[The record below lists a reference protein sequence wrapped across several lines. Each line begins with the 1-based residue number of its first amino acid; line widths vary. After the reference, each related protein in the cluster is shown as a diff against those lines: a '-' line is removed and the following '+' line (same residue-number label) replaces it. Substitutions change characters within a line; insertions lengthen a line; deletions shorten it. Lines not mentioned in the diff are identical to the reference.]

1 MKNAL
6 FLLMFAMGTASSALA
21 LPATDFPILSGRAGL
36 APYGRQN
43 VEIAASRDQSLA
55 VWEDNRS
62 FPATPRIFGTR
73 IAGPGVVGD
82 PLGFPIVTLGP
93 SDAKTHIVAIA
104 SDGNDF
110 MVAFITRG
118 DLHFVHVTSEAVVG
132 EVQTPGVTAEQV
144 AMVWMGFGY
153 AVFVTD
159 TPSNGELSSTVRVF
173 VLDRDGRFGTSPSVA
188 VLSPG
193 IASIAAVSSADG
205 NDAVLAWIDTT
216 DQAVHVHGYS
226 TAALRNGQPAAVQ
239 EVPFQ
244 GSTSKLSA
252 LGLATN
258 GIEFFATWV
267 ELQNGLNSYRGRRFT
282 QGGVPIA
289 PAVTLGQ
296 AVDTNPLRPVVAWDG
311 TEYVVTM
318 RTKPSAGVEAG
329 FFRADGSPATA
340 RPVLVGEG
348 NVPDASVASAGAYS
362 VFVWNELRPGG
373 VSEIFGDAVTPGG
386 GLRYGAGQS
395 ALLSRSGPDVSDVS
409 VVWQGDH
416 YLAAWLETSDTT
428 RAVIGRFTPNG
439 DLLDGNGITI
449 SAGTR
454 SSAPSLAT
462 DGTTAIVS
470 WADALG
476 VTISSVDAAGHVVK
490 VAGAYS
496 DGVERPAVHWNGS
509 QFAIFWSSVQGFTN
523 AVRVSRV
530 GRAIESQPL
539 AIGRANGAPVVG
551 WTGTEYFV
559 VAREASPLTFCD
571 PCSVLDLW
579 ARFVSSSLATMGTPV
594 RVSAG
599 DPGVPAPHLAD
610 INGAIAD
617 GPSGSLIVW
626 TRKAGSVSTIR
637 AMRAAHGSLLDPS
650 GGFEI
655 GPGDNPTAFAS
666 GTGWVVVS
674 GPYTWTVSS
683 DGTVGT
689 RRTSFGFV
697 PPGAVSMIVV
707 GGPATLVVYRRLPIG
722 NEQMAPVLGRYLFEP
737 RHRPVRH

>member
-21 LPATDFPILSGRAGL
+21 LPATDFPILGGRAGL

-73 IAGPGVVGD
+73 IAGPGVVVD

-110 MVAFITRG
+110 MVAFTTRG
-118 DLHFVHVTSEAVVG
+118 DLHFIHVTSEAVVG
-132 EVQTPGVTAEQV
+132 EVQTPGVTADQV
-144 AMVWMGFGY
+144 AMVWIGFGY

-173 VLDRDGRFGTSPSVA
+173 VLDRDGRFATSPSVA

-216 DQAVHVHGYS
+216 DQAVHLQGYS

-239 EVPFQ
+239 QVPFQ

-289 PAVTLGQ
+289 PAVTLGP
-296 AVDTNPLRPVVAWDG
+296 AVDTNPLRPVTAWDG
-311 TEYVVTM
+311 TQYVVTM

-340 RPVLVGEG
+340 QPVLVGEG
-348 NVPDASVASAGAYS
+348 NVPDASVASTGAYS
-362 VFVWNELRPGG
+362 VFVWNEVRPGG
-373 VSEIFGDAVTPGG
+373 VSEIFADAVTPGG

-395 ALLSRSGPDVSDVS
+395 ALLSRSAPDVTEVS

-449 SAGTR
+449 SAGAR
-454 SSAPSLAT
+454 ASAPSLAT
-462 DGTTAIVS
+462 DGTIAIVS
-470 WADALG
+470 WADASG
-476 VTISSVDAAGHVVK
+476 VTISSVDGGGHVVR
-490 VAGAYS
+490 VAGPYPALI
-496 DGVERPAVHWNGS
+496 ERPAAHWNGS
-509 QFAIFWSSVQGFTN
+509 QFVVFWRSAQILTAIRLAKEG
-523 AVRVSRV
+523 RVLD
-530 GRAIESQPL
+530 AQPV
-539 AIGRANGAPVVG
+539 AIGPADGAPVAG
-551 WTGTEYFV
+551 WTGTEYV
-559 VAREASPLTFCD
+559 VVMRQGGGNCIFMGNDD
-571 PCSVLDLW
+571 PRCKILRVQ
-579 ARFVSSSLATMGTPV
+579 FVSSSLSAIGSRMQLLGAAGTPTV
-594 RVSAG
+594 VEG
-599 DPGVPAPHLAD
+599 L
-610 INGAIAD
+610 
-617 GPSGSLIVW
+617 SGSLIVF
-626 TRKAGSVSTIR
+626 AAPSASLSGASTMR
-637 AMRAAHGSLLDPS
+637 AFRAAHGAVLDS
-650 GGFEI
+650 GFGIEV
-655 GPGDNPTAFAS
+655 GPGESPTAFAS

-683 DGTVGT
+683 DGTVGPRMT
-689 RRTSFGFV
+689 TFGFV

-707 GGPATLVVYRRLPIG
+707 GGPSTLVVYRRLPIG
-722 NEQMAPVLGRYLFEP
+722 NEQMAQVLGRFLFQP

>member
-43 VEIAASRDQSLA
+43 VEIAASRDQYLA

-62 FPATPRIFGTR
+62 FPAAPRIFGSR
-73 IAGPGVVGD
+73 IAAPGVVID
-82 PLGFPIVTLGP
+82 SLGFPIAALGP
-93 SDAKTHIVAIA
+93 SDVKTRIQAIA

-110 MVAFITRG
+110 MVAFTSRG
-118 DLHFVHVTSEAVVG
+118 DLRFVKVTSEAIVG

-144 AMVWMGFGY
+144 AMAWIGFGY
-153 AVFVTD
+153 AVFVTN

-173 VLDRDGRFGTSPSVA
+173 FVDRDGRFGTTPSNA

-193 IASIAAVSSADG
+193 VVSIAAVTSADG
-205 NDAVLAWIDTT
+205 NDVVLGWIDTA
-216 DQAVHVHGYS
+216 DQAVHLHGYP
-226 TAALRNGQPAAVQ
+226 TAAVRNGQPAEAQQV
-239 EVPFQ
+239 VPQ
-244 GSTSKLSA
+244 GSTGSLSA

-258 GIEFFATWV
+258 GSEFFATWV
-267 ELQNGLNSYRGRRFT
+267 EFRGGVNSYRGRRFT

-289 PAVTLGQ
+289 PAVTLGPV
-296 AVDTNPLRPVVAWDG
+296 VDPNPLRPVVAWNG

-340 RPVLVGEG
+340 QPVLVGEG
-348 NVPDASVASAGAYS
+348 NVPDASVASAGPYS
-362 VFVWNELRPGG
+362 FFVWNEVRAGG
-373 VSEIFGDAVTPGG
+373 VSEIYGDAVTLGG
-386 GLRYGAGQS
+386 GLRFGAGQS
-395 ALLSRSGPDVSDVS
+395 ALLSRSGPGVSDVS

-462 DGTTAIVS
+462 DGSIAIVS
-470 WADALG
+470 WADASG
-476 VTISSVDAAGHVVK
+476 VTISTVDGAGHVVR
-490 VAGAYS
+490 VAGPYPALI
-496 DGVERPAVHWNGS
+496 ERPAAHWNGS
-509 QFAIFWSSVQGFTN
+509 QFATFWRGSQGLTGL
-523 AVRVSRV
+523 RVTRD
-530 GRAIESQPL
+530 GRAIDSQPL
-539 AIGRANGAPVVG
+539 PIGPANGAPVVG
-551 WTGTEYFV
+551 WTGTEYV
-559 VAREASPLTFCD
+559 VVTRFATIVCD
-571 PCSVLDLW
+571 PCINPQDLFVQ
-579 ARFVSSSLATMGTPV
+579 FVSSSL
-594 RVSAG
+594 
-599 DPGVPAPHLAD
+599 
-610 INGAIAD
+610 GAIGSLTRLSSDYSAV
-617 GPSGSLIVW
+617 PSIVSGLSGALIVW
-626 TRKAGSVSTIR
+626 AQRAGNGLSTIR
-637 AMRAAHGSLLDPS
+637 GARASHGSLLDAV
-650 GGFEI
+650 GGFDV
-655 GPGDNPTAFAS
+655 GPGGDNPTAFAS

-683 DGTVGT
+683 DGTVGP
-689 RRTSFGFV
+689 RMTSFNFV
-697 PPGAVSMIVV
+697 PPGAASMIVV

-737 RHRPVRH
+737 RRRPVRH